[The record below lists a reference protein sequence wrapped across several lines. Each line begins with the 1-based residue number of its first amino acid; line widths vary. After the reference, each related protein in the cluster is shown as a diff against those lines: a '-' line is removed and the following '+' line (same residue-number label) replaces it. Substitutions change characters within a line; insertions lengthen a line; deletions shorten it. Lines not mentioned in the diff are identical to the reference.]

1 MEKDER
7 PPLLSLLQ
15 SLRKKLVSCAIAI
28 GIGFVICYYFSETL
42 FRVLARPLKV
52 QLSPDSW
59 FIYTGLPEMFFNY
72 IKIGFVG
79 GLLLAAPFILYQIW
93 MLAAP
98 AMNERQRRLVLP
110 FLMCSTL
117 LFAGGGLFGYFV
129 AFPLGF
135 KFFLGFESEYLQAL
149 PSVKQYLSFSIRLLF
164 LFGVV
169 FEFPLLVFFLTKAGI
184 VTPEFLKKNRTYGMF
199 LIFVIA
205 AVITPPDVI
214 SQIMLAIPLLLLYEV
229 GIFVSR
235 MARERKKKANE
246 GE

>member
-7 PPLLSLLQ
+7 PPLSDLLQ
-15 SLRKKLVSCAIAI
+15 AVRKRLVSCAVAV
-28 GIGFVICYYFSETL
+28 GIGFIICYYFSETL
-42 FRVLARPLKV
+42 FRALARPLKV
-52 QLSPDSW
+52 ELPPDSS

-72 IKIGFVG
+72 LKIGFVG
-79 GLLLAAPFILYQIW
+79 GLVLAAPYILYQIW

-98 AMNERQRRLVLP
+98 AMNDRQKRLVLP
-110 FLMCSTL
+110 FVLCSSV
-117 LFAGGGLFGYFV
+117 LFLGGGLFGYFF

-149 PSVKQYLSFSIRLLF
+149 PSVKQYLSFSIKLLF

-169 FEFPLLVFFLTKAGI
+169 FEFPVLAFFLTKAGI
-184 VTPEFLKKNRTYGMF
+184 VTPEYLKKNRTYGMF
-199 LIFVIA
+199 LVFVIA

-214 SQIMLAIPLLLLYEV
+214 SQVMLAIPLLLLYEV
-229 GIFVSR
+229 GILVSR
-235 MARERKKKANE
+235 IAGGNKEKAKE